1 MELSYLEKFIF
12 IKFVEFKRVKVEEFV
27 KESGFEQVVVMCVFF
42 GFQVKGFVKFYERSE
57 RVVKFIEIGMKYV

>member
-27 KESGFEQVVVMCVFF
+27 KESGFE
-42 GFQVKGFVKFYERSE
+42 
-57 RVVKFIEIGMKYV
+57 